1 MTETSNGVEAR
12 SRRLLLWLIVA
23 TLLVTAAGAA
33 AFYWRVQRDAG
44 RSDYN
49 SRRGSSGA
57 FIPVELIRDT
67 TGVARLSSFLNPS
80 SDSLS
85 QSLG

>member
-1 MTETSNGVEAR
+1 MTERSNSVEAR

-23 TLLVTAAGAA
+23 TLIVTAAGAA
-33 AFYWRVQRDAG
+33 AFYWRVQQDAG

-57 FIPVELIRDT
+57 SIPRERTFDT
-67 TGVARLSSFLNPS
+67 TGVARLSSFLNSS
-80 SDSLS
+80 SDNRS